1 MFTGLKLFGFRAE
14 TLSIWSVTDGLADE
28 TFLVLKL
35 LGFGLKQLKL
45 LAASF
50 YDQTDCLWGIEQ
62 LDFGLKLMV
71 FELELLVIMM
81 KLLVFGLTNLVL
93 GLKLLVF
100 ELELLGNCHHQ

>member
-1 MFTGLKLFGFRAE
+1 M
-14 TLSIWSVTDGLADE
+14 ADE

-35 LGFGLKQLKL
+35 LGFGLRQLKL

-50 YDQTDCLWGIEQ
+50 YDETDCLWGIEQ